1 MDVLRELIQ
10 TLVIIVVLA
19 VFLEM
24 LLPRGDMRRYVKM
37 VMGLLVII
45 AVMQTAAGVVN
56 SELLREVPR
65 VTVSDNGSP
74 PLEDIMAAGKQLSD
88 LSRDEAARRYSEG
101 VAGQVLSLAKLHAGV
116 NAVDARVKIG
126 PENNSIDEITIIF
139 STGSVKQAEK
149 MGAGGSDTGVRPVVI
164 NIGDDAGGAKRDT
177 GTPTAEER
185 KAAAR
190 VAGAVAEF
198 YNLQPGQVKIEF
210 QG

>member
-101 VAGQVLSLAKLHAGV
+101 VAGQVLSLAKLHVDV

-139 STGSVKQAEK
+139 STASVKQAEK

>member
-101 VAGQVLSLAKLHAGV
+101 VAGQVLSLAKLHVDV

>member
-10 TLVIIVVLA
+10 TLVVIVVLA
-19 VFLEM
+19 VFMEM

-74 PLEDIMAAGKQLSD
+74 SLEDIMAAGKQLSE

-101 VAGQVLSLAKLHAGV
+101 VAGQVLSLAKLHADV

-126 PENNSIDEITIIF
+126 PENNSIDEITIVF
-139 STGSVKQAEK
+139 NTGTAKQAETT
-149 MGAGGSDTGVRPVVI
+149 GAGGTVAGVQPVVI
-164 NIGDDAGGAKRDT
+164 NVGDDAGDGAK
-177 GTPTAEER
+177 GAAGVPTPEER
-185 KAAAR
+185 KAAAG

-198 YNLQPGQVKIEF
+198 YNLPPGQVKIEF
-210 QG
+210 Q